1 MKKIILLLFSIIP
14 VVSFALG
21 NVEKSITVTLGK
33 SFNLDP
39 IYDVG
44 ITSYWD
50 QQKASFFKLVVE
62 DELAFSTEVL
72 QYGNSNHKV
81 VKLTPNKKGVYLYA
95 IWIRYNDNFYCASYH
110 ITIDEVTQIG
120 IPSEINMT
128 LGENYKIKPKLYPDG
143 VESTITYA
151 IGNSSVATVTKEKNS
166 IGGYTNNGIVTAI
179 GVGTTTITC
188 TASNG
193 VSAQSTIRVNPIL
206 ANNVFLNHQELTIE
220 EGCTETLVA
229 SVSPDNTTNKEVVW
243 SSSDP
248 AVVLVGTNG
257 VIAGLKAGWAVIT
270 ATTTDGS
277 NKSATCLV
285 NVTAKPIYIES
296 ISLNK
301 ESLSMTKGEE
311 TQLSARL
318 YPTNVTNDRIVWKSS
333 DTSCVSV
340 DEYGTLKALNAGDAV
355 ISAETSDGTNLTVS
369 CKVTVKEKDISSFD
383 NIIYFNTTT
392 GIVGSA
398 VTLPLMM
405 DNKDNITAIQF
416 DLALPNGMEVLKNE
430 EVNAYDI
437 RFNAEASRTNN
448 SSHTISSALQ
458 DDKSIRVL
466 CFSVGLDLFSGNS
479 GAILDIPFSIADN
492 MDAGKYYLELKN
504 IVLTGKDGEKYSI
517 DNYSTMINVATVAP
531 GDVNADGAMDVVD
544 VVAIANYI
552 LGKRSDVFVEDA
564 ADMNADG
571 IIDVVDIVAL
581 ANGILGKAE
590 PSLARKRTIKNGD
603 ADGRDINVG
612 VEIAPFVME
621 PGQKSKVLTLDMNNY
636 GTEITAFQLDLSL
649 PEGLEIDLNRR
660 GTAYNLTF
668 NTDADRTDATYHTL
682 SSAKQENG
690 DVRILCYSLSLA
702 TFWGENGAIINI
714 PVTASSDM
722 LAGIYDFSIKNIVMT
737 QTDETKIVTDEY
749 RGSIVIGDGGDIR
762 SIKLYG
768 TYSGEIIKDFSEAF
782 SSNEAI
788 TSLDLEEAS
797 IKDGIV
803 GKLTTAN
810 PNTLLYMVEEQS
822 LGNNK
827 NIVVGDQCE
836 ILELTD
842 NMPFNAPKNFVAHEA
857 IYSRNVPAQGWYS
870 LCLPFAPTT
879 DPQVKIEKFV
889 DFNETEQ
896 IVYFEEEAL
905 PKPYVPYIF
914 STNGNN
920 LCLRGSFVEIEATPN
935 EIHDGAFVGNI
946 SEFQLPCIAGY
957 YALKP
962 DGSGFSVTEA
972 TAYVSPFHAVINT
985 NGATHGLR
993 NLSII
998 HNGNITDCINTLND
1012 AGNQHE
1018 DIIFNIQGIR
1028 TTMNK
1033 KGVYIRNGQKTIK

>member
-1 MKKIILLLFSIIP
+1 M
-14 VVSFALG
+14 
-21 NVEKSITVTLGK
+21 
-33 SFNLDP
+33 
-39 IYDVG
+39 
-44 ITSYWD
+44 
-50 QQKASFFKLVVE
+50 
-62 DELAFSTEVL
+62 
-72 QYGNSNHKV
+72 
-81 VKLTPNKKGVYLYA
+81 
-95 IWIRYNDNFYCASYH
+95 
-110 ITIDEVTQIG
+110 
-120 IPSEINMT
+120 
-128 LGENYKIKPKLYPDG
+128 
-143 VESTITYA
+143 
-151 IGNSSVATVTKEKNS
+151 
-166 IGGYTNNGIVTAI
+166 
-179 GVGTTTITC
+179 
-188 TASNG
+188 
-193 VSAQSTIRVNPIL
+193 
-206 ANNVFLNHQELTIE
+206 
-220 EGCTETLVA
+220 
-229 SVSPDNTTNKEVVW
+229 
-243 SSSDP
+243 
-248 AVVLVGTNG
+248 
-257 VIAGLKAGWAVIT
+257 
-270 ATTTDGS
+270 
-277 NKSATCLV
+277 
-285 NVTAKPIYIES
+285 
-296 ISLNK
+296 
-301 ESLSMTKGEE
+301 
-311 TQLSARL
+311 
-318 YPTNVTNDRIVWKSS
+318 
-333 DTSCVSV
+333 
-340 DEYGTLKALNAGDAV
+340 
-355 ISAETSDGTNLTVS
+355 
-369 CKVTVKEKDISSFD
+369 
-383 NIIYFNTTT
+383 
-392 GIVGSA
+392 
-398 VTLPLMM
+398 
-405 DNKDNITAIQF
+405 
-416 DLALPNGMEVLKNE
+416 
-430 EVNAYDI
+430 
-437 RFNAEASRTNN
+437 
-448 SSHTISSALQ
+448 
-458 DDKSIRVL
+458 
-466 CFSVGLDLFSGNS
+466 
-479 GAILDIPFSIADN
+479 
-492 MDAGKYYLELKN
+492 ELKN

-803 GKLTTAN
+803 EKLTTAN

-896 IVYFEEEAL
+896 VVYFEEEAL

-1012 AGNQHE
+1012 AGNQH
-1018 DIIFNIQGIR
+1018 
-1028 TTMNK
+1028 
-1033 KGVYIRNGQKTIK
+1033 